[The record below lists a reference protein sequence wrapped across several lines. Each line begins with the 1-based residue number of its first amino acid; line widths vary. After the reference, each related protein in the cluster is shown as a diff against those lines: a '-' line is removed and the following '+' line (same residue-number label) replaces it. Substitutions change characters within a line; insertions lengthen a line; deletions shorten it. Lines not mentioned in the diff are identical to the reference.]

1 PALSILILI
10 SALCTLFF
18 LLLVAFFRPLPIST
32 AFFFIFKLGTGVGIN
47 ESFFPPPAGP
57 CRAKRECPADQ
68 FSFYIHS
75 GAANVVP
82 PVIFFKMHLYLSGVL
97 VEVVC
102 AKFFYDVCLAEVKP
116 LIDFLNIIEK
126 GSIVIIASYD
136 EPATKLNDEARKLI
150 ADLGSSAISSVG
162 YRDNWVFVGAKGA
175 TLKTH
180 FEKHLKNEAEKNK
193 YDGWPEMIELD
204 GCVPKYLE

>member
-1 PALSILILI
+1 M
-10 SALCTLFF
+10 
-18 LLLVAFFRPLPIST
+18 
-32 AFFFIFKLGTGVGIN
+32 IN
-47 ESFFPPPAGP
+47 PKHPSSCQVRVHYTAGP

-82 PVIFFKMHLYLSGVL
+82 PVVCIQNKLVLGAALNNAGGGINIVVVNGKTEEVLKTDRFNMYSG
-97 VEVVC
+97 
-102 AKFFYDVCLAEVKP
+102 EVKP

-136 EPATKLNDEARKLI
+136 EPSTKLNDEARKLI

-175 TLKTH
+175 TLKTP
-180 FEKHLKNEAEKNK
+180 FEKHLKNEEEKNK
-193 YDGWPEMIELD
+193 YDGWPEMIELY